1 MSAPNITDSRFG
13 KAGVYAILAAVAMMV
28 AGPVVI
34 DETAA
39 YLLGALLG
47 VSALGLTVLEAIAA
61 PTTGKVLFVAGL
73 SLLGGPVF
81 VDALPIKLFWG
92 AVPVLVVARYYRMQE
107 VKS

>member
-13 KAGVYAILAAVAMMV
+13 KAGVYAILAAVAMMA

-39 YLLGALLG
+39 YLIGALLG

-61 PTTGKVLFVAGL
+61 PTTGKVLFLAAL
-73 SLLGGPVF
+73 ALLGGPVF
-81 VDALPIKLFWG
+81 VDALPFELFWG
-92 AVPVLVVARYYRMQE
+92 AFPVLVAARYYRMQE